1 MRTRF
6 LALAGILNAAVVAT
20 AGAAAT
26 AEVTPEQAAFFESK
40 VRPILSEACYKCHSL
55 EKSKSKGGLTL
66 DTKEGILKG
75 GENGVIIK
83 PGDPAKSPLIT
94 AVKYLD
100 PDLQM
105 PPKGEKLKD
114 DQIAALVEWVKM
126 GAPDP
131 RKSDAKLIT
140 KLS

>member
-6 LALAGILNAAVVAT
+6 LALAGALNAAVVAS

-26 AEVTPEQAAFFESK
+26 AEVTPEQTAFFESK
-40 VRPILSEACYKCHSL
+40 VRPILTDACYKCHSL
-55 EKSKSKGGLTL
+55 ERGKSKGGLTM
-66 DTKEGILKG
+66 DTKEGLLKG

-83 PGDPAKSPLIT
+83 AGDPGKSSLIT

-105 PPKGEKLKD
+105 PP
-114 DQIAALVEWVKM
+114 
-126 GAPDP
+126 
-131 RKSDAKLIT
+131 
-140 KLS
+140 